1 MTGRTYNSDNMSFPE
16 QVYASRIR
24 TPDGTILQSFYR
36 HNYVEH
42 VDAISGETYM
52 LDGGI
57 DYCRTSVNKIP
68 AESLAVYNKDSF
80 EIKREIP
87 VWGTYGKSGKEK
99 LRWISVAEMEDDH
112 ILTLLEP
119 TMNIRKGIKDVL
131 IEEAKCRQL
140 DIDVI

>member
-1 MTGRTYNSDNMSFPE
+1 MTNTLE
-16 QVYASRIR
+16 QPHPNTMYASRMK
-24 TPDGTILQSFYR
+24 TPDGTIIQSFYR
-36 HNYVEH
+36 HDYVTH
-42 VDAISGETYM
+42 KDTVSGEIYM
-52 LDGGI
+52 LDGGV
-57 DYCRTSVNKIP
+57 DYVRTSTNKIK
-68 AESLAVYNKDSF
+68 AEYLTVYDNDPF
-80 EIKREIP
+80 EIKRSVP